1 METRWG
7 NTDEPRAPQIIA
19 TNENINYAT
28 SYTISSLSFDV
39 KSVNMK
45 KGVTIYCQFADHAKK
60 IFKAGKFL
68 KKNRTKYKPVNYIQI
83 WNDESRDERGFEHKY
98 VP

>member
-1 METRWG
+1 M
-7 NTDEPRAPQIIA
+7 APQIIS

-28 SYTISSLSFDV
+28 SYTTWFIVVWCEECQHEERSHAID
-39 KSVNMK
+39 
-45 KGVTIYCQFADHAKK
+45 CQFADHAKKK

-68 KKNRTKYKPVNYIQI
+68 KKNRMKFKPVNYIQI

>member
-1 METRWG
+1 MLDIRTRIR
-7 NTDEPRAPQIIA
+7 TDLNPSKRIWFRIRS
-19 TNENINYAT
+19 ENICTVFIPSEECQHEERSQA
-28 SYTISSLSFDV
+28 
-39 KSVNMK
+39 
-45 KGVTIYCQFADHAKK
+45 IYCQFADHAKK

-83 WNDESRDERGFEHKY
+83 WKDESRDERGFQPKY

>member
-1 METRWG
+1 LYENISRELYERRSLETRWG

-28 SYTISSLSFDV
+28 SYTIASLSFDV

-45 KGVTIYCQFADHAKK
+45 KGVMPYTASLPTTQKK
-60 IFKAGKFL
+60 YL
-68 KKNRTKYKPVNYIQI
+68 KQVNF
-83 WNDESRDERGFEHKY
+83 SRKIERNTSW
-98 VP
+98 